1 MKMEEI
7 YEKMIEQNGLPNQ
20 LVVAVEEYAEL
31 IKEVTKFL
39 RGKGNKLKL
48 IEELADV
55 EVVNDQVMMG
65 VGITKKQVKMFKD
78 FKLKRLE
85 EFYLKEKET

>member
-1 MKMEEI
+1 MRMEEI
-7 YEKMIEQNGLPNQ
+7 YEQIIEQNGLPNQ
-20 LVVAVEEYAEL
+20 LVVAVEEYSEL

-39 RGKGNKLKL
+39 RGKGSKMKL

-55 EVVNDQVMMG
+55 EVVNDQIMIG
-65 VGITKKQVKMFKD
+65 IGITKQQIKVFKD

-85 EFYLKEKET
+85 EFYLKENEK